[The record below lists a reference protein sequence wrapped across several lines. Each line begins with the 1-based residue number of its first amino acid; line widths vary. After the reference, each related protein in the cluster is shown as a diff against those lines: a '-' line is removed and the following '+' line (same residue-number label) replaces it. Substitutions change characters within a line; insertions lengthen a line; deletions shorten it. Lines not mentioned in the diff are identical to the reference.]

1 MSSLSLVSAT
11 AGAAAASGAA
21 GASRY
26 SSRWGKY
33 LLFYVL
39 KFLNPLLSF
48 HIIRDCADGGS
59 VLAFSRGKCVVFQAR
74 EETGRRQSFSPLLSV
89 LTETLR
95 DIFAR
100 AHTFGKCGAFM
111 VEATSRLIDACRLNP
126 SSGGGGGC
134 RSAGGGGRSGNPGGS
149 RSPSRS
155 PHWVC
160 TRTPGLSCLVS
171 SWGRCICRGV
181 GVHCPWVRRWARRG
195 EGEGEGERLLLL
207 LLLHLLLCRGSSSRS
222 SSHSRS
228 SSRIRSSRCVALLV
242 KVGEVFIILCSKN
255 FKSPSLFSHYPG
267 LCGRRKRLG
276 IFAG

>member
-1 MSSLSLVSAT
+1 M
-11 AGAAAASGAA
+11 
-21 GASRY
+21 
-26 SSRWGKY
+26 
-33 LLFYVL
+33 
-39 KFLNPLLSF
+39 
-48 HIIRDCADGGS
+48 
-59 VLAFSRGKCVVFQAR
+59 AFSRGKCVVFQAR

-126 SSGGGGGC
+126 SSGGGGGVQV
-134 RSAGGGGRSGNPGGS
+134 RRGRWEERQPGGGGLRGS

-242 KVGEVFIILCSKN
+242 KVGEVFIILCSNN